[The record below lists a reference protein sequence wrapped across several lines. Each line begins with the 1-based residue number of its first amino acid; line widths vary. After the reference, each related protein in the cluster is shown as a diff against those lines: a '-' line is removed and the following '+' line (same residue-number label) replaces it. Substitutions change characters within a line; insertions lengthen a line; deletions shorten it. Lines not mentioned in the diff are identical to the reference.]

1 MELIIYAVLIYLA
14 YLAIKWVIVNIIAP
28 VGKWAVIILAAAGII
43 IGTVAALKS
52 YIKSIVV
59 NINPYKFY
67 EDKSKNKQE
76 FAKRRS
82 YFFGPGYLQ
91 LRKTVADAWAGIGAS
106 VVKVGEIRKGI
117 AECLDVFILKQILW
131 LFSWIF
137 YLCALITVGLLGGLI
152 TCVLSAIHASV
163 LIAVM
168 AVIYVLFSITWLID
182 RIYLHVHAV
191 KSSCPY
197 CQVRSVIPMF
207 QCPNCG
213 SMHSKLVPGPYGIWH
228 RRCTCGEKLPTTFL
242 LGRSQLKAFCPACG
256 NELAASDVQQFS
268 LSLVGGT
275 SSGKTV
281 LLTSFFHDLFKQ
293 LDTNR
298 NLYYEIP
305 QIHAD
310 MFDNLEQWFN
320 GAYCD
325 ATRMTETAEMYS
337 ILLNSDSLELRK
349 QFSVYDI
356 AGEAF
361 DDPKMES
368 MLPMFQLRD
377 SNGMALVIDPLS
389 SSEVRTKVIEEGGD
403 TANFSNVDNA
413 AILTN
418 YVTYINAVLTNKGVG
433 KKSSKPVAVV
443 ITKADI
449 PTVAAEISYQ
459 KIKNVYE
466 SNPGMFESFA
476 DARDKICEEYLRENG
491 FYDVVNAINVNCNNV
506 HYFPVSAIGHASNGK
521 KYTPSNVLEPF
532 AWLIYETEPALAELI
547 GLENPNV

>member
-1 MELIIYAVLIYLA
+1 MELIIYAVLIYFA

-28 VGKWAVIILAAAGII
+28 VGKWAIIILAAAGIV

-52 YIKSIVV
+52 YIKSIVI

-91 LRKTVADAWAGIGAS
+91 LRKTVVDAWAGIGAS
-106 VVKVGEIRKGI
+106 VVKVGGIRKGI
-117 AECLDVFILKQILW
+117 AKCLDVFILKQILW

-137 YLCALITVGLLGGLI
+137 YLCALITIGLLGGLI
-152 TCVLSAIHASV
+152 TCVLSAIHATI

-168 AVIYVLFSITWLID
+168 AIIYVLFSITWLID
-182 RIYLHVHAV
+182 RIYLHVHSV

-213 SMHSKLVPGPYGIWH
+213 SMHTKLVPGPYGIWH
-228 RRCTCGEKLPTTFL
+228 RRCTCGEKLSTTFL
-242 LGRSQLKAFCPACG
+242 LGRSKLKAFCPECG

-281 LLTSFFHDLFKQ
+281 LLTSFFHDLFNK

-298 NLYYEIP
+298 NIYYEIP
-305 QIHAD
+305 QMHAD
-310 MFDNLEQWFN
+310 MFENLEQWFN

-337 ILLNSDSLELRK
+337 ILLNSDSLDIRK

-389 SSEVRTKVIEEGGD
+389 SNEVRNKVIEEGGD

-413 AILTN
+413 AIITN
-418 YVTYINAVLTNKGVG
+418 YVTYLNAVLTNNGVG
-433 KKSSKPVAVV
+433 KKSNKPVAVV

-449 PTVAAEISYQ
+449 SSVAAEVSYQ
-459 KIKNVYE
+459 KIRNIYE

-476 DARDKICEEYLRENG
+476 AARDKICEEYLRENG

-506 HYFPVSAIGHASNGK
+506 HYFPVSAIGHTKNGK
-521 KYTPSNVLEPF
+521 KYTPNNVLEPF

-547 GLENPNV
+547 GLENPNT